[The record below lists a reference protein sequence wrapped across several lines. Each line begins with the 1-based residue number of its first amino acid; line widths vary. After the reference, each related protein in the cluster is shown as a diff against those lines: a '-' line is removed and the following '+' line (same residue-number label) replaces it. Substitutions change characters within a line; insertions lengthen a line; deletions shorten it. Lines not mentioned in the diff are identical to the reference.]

1 MLLNGPGPTH
11 NFQLLVE
18 RMLPAS
24 SEIFPYEY
32 HVGNLMRNNRM
43 CLDLA
48 FLEAAWRYSRKVGEG
63 FFQCG
68 DFTPP
73 LPYVSDPGVAGEASS
88 SSSNAK
94 PK

>member
-1 MLLNGPGPTH
+1 MKEPDPIH

-18 RMLPAS
+18 SMLPAYS
-24 SEIFPYEY
+24 DIFGYEY
-32 HVGNLMRNNRM
+32 QVGNLLRNNKM

-48 FLEAAWRYSRKVGEG
+48 FLEAVWRYSRKVGEP
-63 FFQCG
+63 FFKCG

-88 SSSNAK
+88 SSSSAK
-94 PK
+94 P